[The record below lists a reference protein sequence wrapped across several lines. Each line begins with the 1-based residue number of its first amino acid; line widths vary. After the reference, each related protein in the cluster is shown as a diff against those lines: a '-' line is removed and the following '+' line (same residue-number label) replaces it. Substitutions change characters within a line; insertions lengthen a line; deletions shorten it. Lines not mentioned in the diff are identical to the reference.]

1 MIQNHLCQWLTN
13 HTWQSWDISGSE
25 FCTHSPV
32 WRQFFS
38 TYTNLMVVVGR
49 SLFPI
54 FRRFYI
60 VPYVSE
66 IRKLHVPSRAVSLEA
81 CGFIMTSLEPRK
93 LLYCFERKVD
103 GNVCNWYFFVFNQR
117 VMSHNSEWGLV
128 ALSDIENIFF
138 TNRRWSF
145 FEAIVFYEKSHK

>member
-1 MIQNHLCQWLTN
+1 
-13 HTWQSWDISGSE
+13 
-25 FCTHSPV
+25 
-32 WRQFFS
+32 
-38 TYTNLMVVVGR
+38 MVVVGR

-103 GNVCNWYFFVFNQR
+103 GNVCN
-117 VMSHNSEWGLV
+117 
-128 ALSDIENIFF
+128 
-138 TNRRWSF
+138 
-145 FEAIVFYEKSHK
+145 